1 MGGNMQVYFDNSA
14 TTRCI
19 PQVREVMDKIYDED
33 YGNPSSLHMMGVN
46 AEKHVKQAREVLARI
61 LKVNEKEILF
71 TSGGTESNNTAII
84 GCAMANK
91 RSGNHIITSS
101 IEHAA
106 VLEPMKF
113 LEEQGFRVTYLPVDE
128 KGVVDLEA
136 LKEAVCEDTILVSV
150 MCVNNEIGTI
160 EPMEEIS
167 RIVKEKNPRAYFHV
181 DAIQGFGKLLLYPKR
196 MGIDM
201 LSVSAHKIN
210 GPKGVGF
217 LYINEKVK
225 IKPLILGGGQQKGMR
240 SGTDNV
246 PGVAGLAKAAQI
258 AYENFD
264 EKQKYLYE
272 LRGRMLAGLSQF
284 DGVRINGVTENGA
297 GTMVAPHI
305 ISVSFPNVRSEVL
318 LHALEEKGIYVS
330 AGSACSSNK
339 PSLSKTLLN
348 IKAPKEVIES
358 TVRMSFA
365 VSNTDEEV
373 DYCLT
378 VLKDLIPML
387 QKYVRK

>member
-1 MGGNMQVYFDNSA
+1 MQVYFDNSA

-19 PQVREVMDKIYDED
+19 PEVREVMNKVYDED
-33 YGNPSSLHMMGVN
+33 YGNPSSLHMMGVI
-46 AEKHVKQAREVLARI
+46 AEKYLKSARESIAKI

-91 RSGNHIITSS
+91 RNGNHIITSS

-113 LEEQGFRVTYLPVDE
+113 LEEQGFRVTYLSVNE
-128 KGVVDLEA
+128 FGEVDLEE
-136 LKEAVCEDTILVSV
+136 LREAICDETILVSI
-150 MCVNNEIGTI
+150 MAVNNEIGTI
-160 EPMEEIS
+160 EPMEQIS
-167 RIVKEKNPRAYFHV
+167 RIIKEKNPKTYYHV
-181 DAIQGFGKLLLYPKR
+181 DAIQAFGKMPIFPKR

-225 IKPLILGGGQQKGMR
+225 IKPIILGGGQQKGMR

-246 PGVAGLAKAAQI
+246 PGIAGMAKACEI
-258 AYENFD
+258 AYMD
-264 EKQKYLYE
+264 LEKKRDYLYE
-272 LRGRMLAGLSQF
+272 LRSHLMEGLHSL
-284 DGVRINGVTENGA
+284 GCVRINGCENELA
-297 GTMVAPHI
+297 APHI
-305 ISVSFPNVRSEVL
+305 VSASFANVRSEVL
-318 LHALEEKGIYVS
+318 LHALEDKGIYVS

-339 PSLSKTLLN
+339 PSLSKTLVN
-348 IKAPKEVIES
+348 IGAPKDVIES
-358 TVRMSFA
+358 TVRFSFA
-365 VSNTDEEV
+365 TSNTMEEV
-373 DYCLT
+373 DYCIDT
-378 VLKDLIPML
+378 LKEMIPML